1 MAIKPVKTENLTILQ
16 NTYRKFW
23 TKFNDIS
30 SSDDS
35 FAREFK
41 VHPIPSIRYYQDY
54 SVGKPYNFC
63 IKLNFKKELV
73 AVQAY
78 FGNMVAY
85 DEFSTMHKER
95 IEQMIGKHL
104 VWERKGTKGYAQ
116 LTLSAPSPISDIAN
130 WDTVCSIMIENAILM
145 KEVFEKF

>member
-16 NTYRKFW
+16 DTYRKFW

-30 SSDDS
+30 SSNDS

-54 SVGKPYNFC
+54 SVGKPYQIC
-63 IKLNFKKELV
+63 IRLNFKDESV

-78 FGNMVAY
+78 FNNMAVY
-85 DEFSTMHKER
+85 EEFFSKHRDR
-95 IEQMIGKHL
+95 IEHLIGQRL
-104 VWERKGTKGYAQ
+104 IWEEMNTKGYAR
-116 LTLSAPSPISDIAN
+116 LMLSVPTPVSDIAN
-130 WDTVCSIMIENAILM
+130 WDAICDIVIENAILM
-145 KEVFEKF
+145 KQVFGKF